1 MEPSYEIKQE
11 FKYYRKAVM
20 ALYNKHYIRYFI
32 YNKLEKYYARKHEKK
47 IMSSQLSGRA
57 SDF

>member
-11 FKYYRKAVM
+11 FKYYRKAVT

-47 IMSSQLSGRA
+47 IMSS
-57 SDF
+57 